1 MSSDFERVE
10 DDQVEDVEDSSSIA
24 GEGEESIM
32 SDEEDEYGSDLID
45 GELLHVRCSLFFLL
59 LLVIL

>member
-1 MSSDFERVE
+1 MSSDLERVE
-10 DDQVEDVEDSSSIA
+10 DEQVEDDISSIA

-32 SDEEDEYGSDLID
+32 SDEEDEYDSDVID
-45 GELLHVRCSLFFLL
+45 GELVHVRCSLFYLL